1 MIPRH
6 RVAPLAALLLALGT
20 QPLAG
25 QEPSEWDTRRVYM
38 TRPQLEA
45 LLARLDSVARS
56 RGASGGQQAQ
66 ALRDAAPLRQRLA
79 DGDFQ
84 AGDRVLLRV
93 DGEQQLSDTF
103 TVEEGRLLRLP
114 NIGDVP
120 LTGVLRAELEDHVRT
135 RLATFI
141 KNPVVRARPLIR
153 IGVMGEVSR
162 PGFYLVAPTSQ
173 VEDAVM
179 AAAGAT
185 QNAKLSGIVVQ
196 RTDGEEWKGA
206 ALQQAMAAG
215 RTLDELGIRSGD
227 RFFVPRRGDASRTV
241 AILAAVVTIPATIF
255 AITRLAR

>member
-1 MIPRH
+1 MSPRH
-6 RVAPLAALLLALGT
+6 CVAPLAALLLGLGVH
-20 QPLAG
+20 PLAG
-25 QEPSEWDTRRVYM
+25 QKPGDWDIGRVSM
-38 TRPQLEA
+38 TRPQLET
-45 LLARLDSVARS
+45 LLARLDSVGRFGAVGGDQPAAAR
-56 RGASGGQQAQ
+56 
-66 ALRDAAPLRQRLA
+66 RDAARVRQRLA

-103 TVEEGRLLRLP
+103 TVEEGRRLRLP

-179 AAAGAT
+179 AAAGPT
-185 QNAKLSGIVVQ
+185 QNSKLTGLVVQ

-206 ALQQAMAAG
+206 ALQRAIAEG

-227 RFFVPRRGDASRTV
+227 RFFVPRHGDAARTV
-241 AILAAVVTIPATIF
+241 AILAALVTIPAGIF
-255 AITRLAR
+255 AITRIIK